1 MRKLAVLLMLLMAL
15 LGTALAEEPEVL
27 RASGEEGAFPE
38 LNEQGFLDEG
48 EYVYQNPEEGVWR
61 YASQTLRIEIYRYQI
76 AEPKDKRAIWYE
88 AEVWATED
96 NAWRLFSNTEGKHMT
111 SQTWP
116 YIIARKNQTVLALNT
131 DFAQMRYNAKK
142 TTGIVIRDGKV
153 FSKKTLKQ
161 GVKQFPNLDVLALY
175 PDGNMEVYYSNE
187 KTADEYLEMG
197 VQSTL
202 AFGPVL
208 IRDGVLNEAALR
220 KYGTSSAQRTA
231 IGMVEKGHYF
241 AMMLEGRLTRSKGAG
256 ISFLAE
262 RMLERGCTLAFNL
275 DGGQTACMVFMGHQL
290 CKISSGTGN
299 VSSRKDGE
307 ILGIGTSALV
317 AAEDDPW

>member
-1 MRKLAVLLMLLMAL
+1 MRKLAVLLMLLTAL

-202 AFGPVL
+202 AFGPWL
-208 IRDGVLNEAALR
+208 IRDGVLNEEGLA
-220 KYGTSSAQRTA
+220 KYGNSTRAPRTA

-241 AMMLEGRLTRSKGAG
+241 AMMLEGRHTGSKGGTIA
-256 ISFLAE
+256 FLAE
-262 RMLERGCTLAFNL
+262 KMMDRGCTLAFNL
-275 DGGQTACMVFMGHQL
+275 DGGETATILFMGEQI
-290 CKISSGTGN
+290 CTVGGSATGN
-299 VSSRKDGE
+299 ARRTPE
-307 ILGIGTSALV
+307 IFGIGQSSLV
-317 AAEDDPW
+317 PVWDQ